1 MGRYRDND
9 RSFWRFIVL
18 VIIFSIV
25 SGFVIFFTFKLLW
38 SKVSLL
44 YNYLENIIKNKFN
57 LGEITSSILALAIS
71 SMVFAV
77 PLFIII
83 LWFISF
89 LSNIPTSSSSD
100 ASAIWLI
107 LKFLGMSCALSAMLY
122 AFFAFILTGINMII
136 RKHKEYGAS
145 SNWGR
150 AYADKGYGV
159 GQPPKEF
166 ILIGGDEFNRF
177 YNSVIQPIA
186 DSPFFYRLL
195 RLSVLFIWMYYYL
208 WVYFI
213 KTIWLAFTGSLKQ
226 KVTIITENFGND
238 QRLVRV
244 PDKYYYFVDSNA
256 NSGGYYKE
264 RGQYYF
270 NSKEDYGNFLESYK
284 FYRSNIFSISINNY
298 TYKIYKRND
307 LGIYIIPNLPQ
318 GIDIKKYY
326 LMEDKYGQ
334 LTMPISG
341 ENGHIIKNLISELIN
356 NNNKH

>member
-9 RSFWRFIVL
+9 RTSIWGLIVFIL
-18 VIIFSIV
+18 VFFIAI
-25 SGFVIFFTFKLLW
+25 GFVIFFVFKLLW
-38 SKVSLL
+38 SKVSSL

-57 LGEITSSILALAIS
+57 LGESTASILALAIS
-71 SMVFAV
+71 SMVFVV
-77 PLFIII
+77 PVFIII
-83 LWFISF
+83 LLLLFFPATFNTQLGSF
-89 LSNIPTSSSSD
+89 PGP
-100 ASAIWLI
+100 LI
-107 LKFLGMSCALSAMLY
+107 IVFTIGVAMLY

-159 GQPPKEF
+159 GEPPKEF
-166 ILIGGDEFNRF
+166 IVVSGDEFNRF

-186 DSPFFYRLL
+186 VSPFFYRLL
-195 RLSVLFIWMYYYL
+195 RLAALYIWMDCYL

-213 KTIWLAFTGSLKQ
+213 KTIWFAFTGSLKQ

-238 QRLVRV
+238 QWLVRV
-244 PDKYYYFVDSNA
+244 PDKDYYFVDSNA
-256 NSGGYYKE
+256 NSEGYYKE

-284 FYRSNIFSISINNY
+284 DYRSNIFSILINNY

-307 LGIYIIPNLPQ
+307 SHSYIIPNLPQ

-326 LMEDKYGQ
+326 LMKDKYGRWT
-334 LTMPISG
+334 LPISR
-341 ENGHIIKNLISELIN
+341 ENDNIIKNLISELIN

>member
-1 MGRYRDND
+1 MSRYRDDD
-9 RSFWRFIVL
+9 RTSIWGLIAFALIVFIV
-18 VIIFSIV
+18 V
-25 SGFVIFFTFKLLW
+25 GFVIFFVFKLLW
-38 SKVSLL
+38 SKVSSL

-57 LGEITSSILALAIS
+57 LGKSTASILALAIS

-83 LWFISF
+83 LLFLPAAFNAPPGSF
-89 LSNIPTSSSSD
+89 PGALTIVFT
-100 ASAIWLI
+100 IG
-107 LKFLGMSCALSAMLY
+107 LGMAY

-136 RKHKEYGAS
+136 KKHKEDGAS

-159 GQPPKEF
+159 GEPPKEF
-166 ILIGGDEFNRF
+166 IVISGDEFNHF

-195 RLSVLFIWMYYYL
+195 RLSALFIWMDYYL

-213 KTIWLAFTGSLKQ
+213 RTIWFAFIGSLKQ
-226 KVTIITENFGND
+226 KVTIITENLGND
-238 QRLVRV
+238 QWLVRV
-244 PDKYYYFVDSNA
+244 PGKDYYFVDSNA
-256 NSGGYYKE
+256 NSESYYKE

-270 NSKEDYGNFLESYK
+270 NSEEDYGNFLESYK
-284 FYRSNIFSISINNY
+284 FYRSNIFSIPINNY

-307 LGIYIIPNLPQ
+307 LGSYIIPNLPQ

-326 LMEDKYGQ
+326 LMKDKYGRWT
-334 LTMPISG
+334 LPISR
-341 ENGHIIKNLISELIN
+341 ENDNIIKNLISELIN
-356 NNNKH
+356 NNL